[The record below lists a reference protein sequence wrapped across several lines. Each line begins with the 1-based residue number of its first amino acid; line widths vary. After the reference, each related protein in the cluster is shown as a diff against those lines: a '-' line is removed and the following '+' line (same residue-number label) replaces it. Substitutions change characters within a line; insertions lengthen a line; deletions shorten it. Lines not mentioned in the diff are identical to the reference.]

1 MGLFTLHTLSFDQ
14 LMKLPVLVMHYIEHR
29 AQDGNLSVVEFL
41 SMHYLGEDVNDGDQ
55 ERDNQ
60 LPFKKVSTT
69 TVHQVFIPFAKITN
83 LKVQAVTNIT
93 IKYPELDDDRLPNP
107 ATSAL
112 FRPPRA

>member
-41 SMHYLGEDVNDGDQ
+41 SMHYCGKDDNDGDQ

-83 LKVQAVTNIT
+83 LKLQAATNIT
-93 IKYPELDDDRLPNP
+93 IKYPEPDDDRLPNP

-112 FRPPRA
+112 FRPPRV

>member
-1 MGLFTLHTLSFDQ
+1 MGLFTLHTISFDQ

-41 SMHYLGEDVNDGDQ
+41 AMHYWGQDINDDDQ
-55 ERDNQ
+55 DRDDQ

-69 TVHQVFIPFAKITN
+69 TVHQVFIPFAKITT
-83 LKVQAVTNIT
+83 LKVQVVANIT
-93 IKYPELDDDRLPNP
+93 IQYPEPDEDRLPNP
-107 ATSAL
+107 ATSDL